1 MADASFRMVV
11 TFRIDEGK
19 TRAAQAI
26 AREIATLVEREEPRT
41 LNYEW
46 HVSADGSE
54 FVLTEQ
60 YPDSDA
66 YVPHLPRVGPILD
79 RLLEIARLDGML
91 VLGDVDERVHAAL
104 APLGARFL
112 PRFSGFTR

>member
-1 MADASFRMVV
+1 MFDPSFRMVV
-11 TFRIDEGK
+11 TFRIQPGK
-19 TRAAQAI
+19 TAAAQEI
-26 AREIATLVEREEPRT
+26 AREIAGLVEREEPRT
-41 LNYEW
+41 FNYEW

-54 FVLTEQ
+54 FVLTEH

-66 YVPHLPRVGPILD
+66 YVPHLPRVGPLLD
-79 RLLEIARLDGML
+79 RLLAIARIDGML